1 MAPRARHLFA
11 MEPGKKNSPPEENSL
26 AGQLLIAMPAMAD
39 PRFARTVVCLC
50 AHSQQGAMGLV
61 INRPIERLSFDALL
75 RQVKVDPVPAQRQV
89 RLLAG
94 GPVEEGRGFVLHSDE
109 WRAEG
114 SIPVEGGLAL
124 TANVDILKAIAEGG
138 GPRQCVLALG
148 YAGWGPG
155 QLESELSENAWLT
168 APADEALLF
177 DADAA
182 TKWQRAMSK
191 LKVDPSRIVGAA
203 GHA

>member
-50 AHSQQGAMGLV
+50 AHSPEGAMGLV

-94 GPVEEGRGFVLHSDE
+94 GPVEEGRGFVLHSGE

>member
-1 MAPRARHLFA
+1 
-11 MEPGKKNSPPEENSL
+11 
-26 AGQLLIAMPAMAD
+26 MPAMDD

-50 AHSQQGAMGLV
+50 AHSEEGAMGIV

-75 RQVKVDPVPAQRQV
+75 RQVKVDPVPAQRQM

-124 TANVDILKAIAEGG
+124 TANVDILKAVAQGG
-138 GPRQCVLALG
+138 GPRHCVLALG

-155 QLESELSENAWLT
+155 QLESELTENAWLT

-177 DADAA
+177 DADTA

>member
-1 MAPRARHLFA
+1 MGTRKTIPAR
-11 MEPGKKNSPPEENSL
+11 EEGSL
-26 AGQLLIAMPAMAD
+26 AGQLLIAMPAMED

-50 AHSQQGAMGLV
+50 AHSEGGAMGIV

-75 RQVKVDPVPAQRQV
+75 RQVKVDPVPAQRKI

-155 QLESELSENAWLT
+155 QLESELTENAWLT

-177 DADAA
+177 DADTA

>member
-1 MAPRARHLFA
+1 MA
-11 MEPGKKNSPPEENSL
+11 KKQRNTRPEDGGL
-26 AGQLLIAMPAMAD
+26 VGQLLIAMPGMED
-39 PRFARTVVCLC
+39 QRFARSVVCLC
-50 AHSQQGAMGLV
+50 AHSDEGAMGIV
-61 INRPIERLSFDALL
+61 INRPIERLSFDSLL
-75 RQVKVDPVPAQRQV
+75 RQVKVDPVPPRRRV
-89 RLLAG
+89 KLLAG

-124 TANVDILKAIAEGG
+124 TAHVDILKAIAQGG
-138 GPRQCVLALG
+138 GPRHCILALG

-155 QLESELSENAWLT
+155 QLEAELTENAWLT
-168 APADEALLF
+168 APPDEALLF
-177 DADAA
+177 DAETA
-182 TKWQRAMSK
+182 TKWQRAMFK

>member
-1 MAPRARHLFA
+1 
-11 MEPGKKNSPPEENSL
+11 
-26 AGQLLIAMPAMAD
+26 MPAMED
-39 PRFARTVVCLC
+39 PRFARSVVCLC
-50 AHSQQGAMGLV
+50 AHSQEGAMGIV

-75 RQVKVDPVPAQRQV
+75 RQVKVDPVPAQRQIG
-89 RLLAG
+89 LLAG
-94 GPVEEGRGFVLHSDE
+94 GPVEEGRGFVLHSDD

-114 SIPVEGGLAL
+114 SIAVEGGLAL
-124 TANVDILKAIAEGG
+124 TANLDILKAIALGG

-155 QLESELSENAWLT
+155 QLESELTENAWLT
-168 APADEALLF
+168 APPDEALLF
-177 DADAA
+177 DADTA